1 MNPNSPIGIF
11 DSGLGGLTILTE
23 VRRLLPR
30 EKLIYFGDTANVP
43 YGGKSPQNVTRLA
56 LAVARFLESKR
67 VKLIIV
73 ACNTA
78 SALALPEL
86 QKKIS
91 VPVVGVIEPGAA
103 KAVASSKNANI
114 AVIGTEGTVTSDAYR
129 KQILSL
135 QPRAR
140 VTQTACPL
148 FVPIVEE
155 GWAGKTLAELAAR
168 EYLAPVQKS
177 GADTLILGC
186 THYPVL
192 KKVIARVMGKQVKLV
207 DSAQTL
213 AKHVQRLLAQNNLAR
228 AAGRGALTV
237 YASDRPE
244 RFKRLA
250 KNILHSRLDKV
261 ILKKL
266 NP

>member
-1 MNPNSPIGIF
+1 MNPNSPIGVF

-30 EKLIYFGDTANVP
+30 ERLIYFGDTANVP
-43 YGGKSPQNVTRLA
+43 YGAKSPQTVTRLA
-56 LAVARFLESKR
+56 LAAARFLEQKG

-78 SALALPEL
+78 SAFALKEL
-86 QKKIS
+86 QKQIS
-91 VPVVGVIEPGAA
+91 VPVVGVIIPGAQ
-103 KAVASSKNANI
+103 KAVQTSKTGRI
-114 AVIGTEGTVTSDAYR
+114 AVIGTEGTVKSDAYR
-129 KQILSL
+129 KQILSIN
-135 QPRAR
+135 PRLH

-155 GWAGKTLAELAAR
+155 GWAHKPLAEMAAR
-168 EYLAPVQKS
+168 EYLASVQKS

-192 KKVIARVMGKQVKLV
+192 KKVIARVLGKQVKLV
-207 DSAQTL
+207 DSARTL
-213 AKHVQRLLAQNNLAR
+213 AQYVKEH
-228 AAGRGALTV
+228 LTQTQLMRRTGKGSLCV

-250 KNILHSRLDKV
+250 KNILHSHIDKV

-266 NP
+266 DA